1 MHLKLLFFV
10 CRGDYPR
17 VALAVNFLC
26 FLAELSLTETT
37 LCLSADLSRLC
48 NVLKAAKAA
57 GKTRM
62 EGFIFSSRING
73 AVGVMLNFN
82 ETQFG

>member
-1 MHLKLLFFV
+1 M
-10 CRGDYPR
+10 
-17 VALAVNFLC
+17 
-26 FLAELSLTETT
+26 